1 MTELNYSLKAC
12 EMPEDDFVYLAE
24 DVEALLEE
32 KDKRIAELERE
43 LVKTK
48 KAQKDDDAARERFEY
63 GMRHGE

>member
-1 MTELNYSLKAC
+1 MTELSYSLQAC

-43 LVKTK
+43 LAKTK
-48 KAQKDDDAARERFEY
+48 KSSKR
-63 GMRHGE
+63 